1 MTVTC
6 PSCGDGVLHKDTG
19 EECDDGNLHSKDG
32 CDISCKVEDWTPP
45 QSTMEYVDLDI
56 TNNNYN
62 FVLYFS
68 KPVITDNFSMD
79 VTLPADI
86 LAYTL
91 TYTETEERTFNAYN
105 VVLQITTDVT
115 QGTQAT
121 FNLAAPIVDEYGL
134 EIDTYVFNFG
144 LAEK

>member
-1 MTVTC
+1 
-6 PSCGDGVLHKDTG
+6 
-19 EECDDGNLHSKDG
+19 
-32 CDISCKVEDWTPP
+32 
-45 QSTMEYVDLDI
+45 MEYVDLDI

-115 QGTQAT
+115 QGT
-121 FNLAAPIVDEYGL
+121 
-134 EIDTYVFNFG
+134 
-144 LAEK
+144 